1 MSVNVCGLESSKGSF
16 RTPLRRKVRGW
27 LLAGAQVGEG
37 CGDPRFRLSYD
48 RKPRGS
54 TADWPDS
61 PTRGKLMRGADI
73 CPPGI
78 CPQETTVADIPLV
91 GVTVRHQER
100 YLEDA
105 GYGFVDLSNECEM
118 KFLA

>member
-1 MSVNVCGLESSKGSF
+1 MSADRSRQKDRSGLLSAARCAVGYW
-16 RTPLRRKVRGW
+16 LARKWGRGAETHASDCHMILSRGVRQRIG
-27 LLAGAQVGEG
+27 
-37 CGDPRFRLSYD
+37 
-48 RKPRGS
+48 
-54 TADWPDS
+54 PDS

>member
-1 MSVNVCGLESSKGSF
+1 MSVNVCGSESSKGSF

-37 CGDPRFRLSYD
+37 RGDPRFRLSYD

-54 TADWPDS
+54 TADWPGFSHSRQTDAWGGYLS
-61 PTRGKLMRGADI
+61 
-73 CPPGI
+73 PGI

>member
-1 MSVNVCGLESSKGSF
+1 MFCELSAMSVNVCGLESSNGSF

-78 CPQETTVADIPLV
+78 CPP
-91 GVTVRHQER
+91 GNHRRRHPP
-100 YLEDA
+100 
-105 GYGFVDLSNECEM
+105 GWCYG
-118 KFLA
+118 